1 MALDLKQIKGRLESL
16 KKTNKKS
23 NLTWKPTEKET
34 TIRIVPYK
42 FNPDNPFIELYFH
55 YELNNKTYLS
65 PASFGERDPIM
76 EIAQKL
82 KSTGDKENWKLG
94 RSLEPKLRTFAPVIV
109 RGKEHEGVKFWGFG
123 KTIYEDLL
131 SNISDP
137 DYGDITDPVTGC
149 DIVVWTV
156 KEEGKNFATP
166 KMRIKR
172 HSTPVTEDVD
182 VLKKIT
188 EDQPDIK
195 ELYDLKSYEELEE
208 ALKKHL
214 NPEEAAEEQTKS
226 QSPDK
231 EESASAET
239 PTAETP
245 AETAETPAET
255 SQAEAKVETPKAAA
269 NVNDAFKKMFE
280 SK

>member
-1 MALDLKQIKGRLESL
+1 MALDLNQIKGRLEAL

-42 FNPDNPFIELYFH
+42 FNPENPFIELYFH

-82 KSTGDKENWKLG
+82 KSSGDKESWKLG
-94 RSLEPKLRTFAPVIV
+94 KSLEPKLRTFAPIIV

-131 SNISDP
+131 SNIADP
-137 DYGDITDPVTGC
+137 DYGDITDPVNGC

-166 KMRIKR
+166 KIRIKR
-172 HSTPVTEDVD
+172 HSTPVTDDAE
-182 VLKKIT
+182 VLTKIT
-188 EDQPDIK
+188 EEQPDIK
-195 ELYDLKSYEELEE
+195 ELYELKSYEELEE
-208 ALKKHL
+208 ALRKHL
-214 NPEEAAEEQTKS
+214 NPEEASNESEKKDTDTNEKEDGYEE
-226 QSPDK
+226 
-231 EESASAET
+231 EAET
-239 PTAETP
+239 EDTQESTP
-245 AETAETPAET
+245 AETKKEPPKETKSAT
-255 SQAEAKVETPKAAA
+255 NIQ
-269 NVNDAFKKMFE
+269 DAFKNMFE
-280 SK
+280 K